1 VDDHAAYVLERL
13 TAGQPAIYPPGR
25 RPARLVGVSSNGVSV
40 CFTFAKLGPDGRPI
54 AAARRPLRAE
64 EAEDERDVRRQQQEE
79 DAERG
84 VPMPLPPQGPLPA
97 LPPHL
102 AAQPRYAPV
111 PAPTPAPAAPPAPA
125 RGRRPPQPPAVA
137 ATAEQRAVL
146 PAAGPLAQWRL
157 ALPAERAAAMAA
169 VVIRAPPAAAP
180 VPAAAAPNVPP
191 PGHRRRRRRARQSQR
206 YKPPHMD
213 PAAVPAI
220 PGPAIGA
227 EQDEERDDFVA
238 RAHVTVVQRWAQRP
252 GRADVGLA
260 GVTHPCPPSINIQGM
275 IDARVASAAT
285 PTPAPRLVGI
295 DVGTHVLMGVLGS
308 DGSTKII
315 RSGQYRA
322 LSGDAAS
329 EQTYGQLGRRPDAR
343 FPPPPPGVPAWT
355 LRSPSAVHVAR
366 SLRAFLAV
374 LPALLSLYGTK
385 RLRRAELAR
394 YLRRGGAASAMAR
407 EALGRPPKPDYVP
420 SVRKQSNRTNR
431 TDLAGALAHAQGRP
445 FTPRLEPPPP
455 VPPAVAVLPVPVV
468 VAMGDAAVPATRPGG
483 PPSAWRGVAAAIKT
497 QPRVQL
503 VWVSEYRTSTD
514 CPDCGHVLGPVPP
527 PCHAVWRV
535 KVCACCGAIW
545 HRDVAAAKHH
555 MLRAYADEAGMQQ
568 ALMALYPPP
577 LDEDEDDNRHE
588 TFWEHPGALRE
599 RYRIAPGGSAP
610 PERPPSA
617 PERSRA

>member
-1 VDDHAAYVLERL
+1 
-13 TAGQPAIYPPGR
+13 
-25 RPARLVGVSSNGVSV
+25 
-40 CFTFAKLGPDGRPI
+40 
-54 AAARRPLRAE
+54 
-64 EAEDERDVRRQQQEE
+64 
-79 DAERG
+79 
-84 VPMPLPPQGPLPA
+84 
-97 LPPHL
+97 
-102 AAQPRYAPV
+102 
-111 PAPTPAPAAPPAPA
+111 
-125 RGRRPPQPPAVA
+125 
-137 ATAEQRAVL
+137 
-146 PAAGPLAQWRL
+146 
-157 ALPAERAAAMAA
+157 
-169 VVIRAPPAAAP
+169 
-180 VPAAAAPNVPP
+180 
-191 PGHRRRRRRARQSQR
+191 
-206 YKPPHMD
+206 
-213 PAAVPAI
+213 
-220 PGPAIGA
+220 
-227 EQDEERDDFVA
+227 
-238 RAHVTVVQRWAQRP
+238 
-252 GRADVGLA
+252 
-260 GVTHPCPPSINIQGM
+260 M

-329 EQTYGQLGRRPDAR
+329 EQTYGQLGRRPGAR

-385 RLRRAELAR
+385 RLRRAELAVCQRSWSWPQSTEGTDTLHGMGAEQR

-420 SVRKQSNRTNR
+420 SVRKQSNRTYR

-503 VWVSEYRTSTD
+503 VWVSEYRTST
-514 CPDCGHVLGPVPP
+514 VRAPP
-527 PCHAVWRV
+527 PGPGPSWGSRQLRTPSCR
-535 KVCACCGAIW
+535 CI
-545 HRDVAAAKHH
+545 AAAW
-555 MLRAYADEAGMQQ
+555 A
-568 ALMALYPPP
+568 
-577 LDEDEDDNRHE
+577 
-588 TFWEHPGALRE
+588 
-599 RYRIAPGGSAP
+599 
-610 PERPPSA
+610 
-617 PERSRA
+617 